1 MYLPPDVTSSRK
13 MARSEQARIP
23 GCGSGEAVPDLTS
36 LALEHPGPCSSHSR
50 GPGTYAGAP
59 GARAPGKN
67 TATDTPLHRAGSLG
81 IGGRQAVIPRGSV
94 PTRRMGLSGRELWG
108 GGGLSVTLTQ
118 SGWLSVCLSAV
129 SKQGFPAP
137 FSPLPLF
144 SHYFPWASIILC
156 FLIYSHCSR
165 QTKEKEQWWSLG
177 C

>member
-108 GGGLSVTLTQ
+108 GGAVCDTYAV
-118 SGWLSVCLSAV
+118 WVVVCLSVRSLEAGLP
-129 SKQGFPAP
+129 SALFPPA
-137 FSPLPLF
+137 SLLPLLPMGQHNF
-144 SHYFPWASIILC
+144 VFPNL
-156 FLIYSHCSR
+156 
-165 QTKEKEQWWSLG
+165 
-177 C
+177 